1 MTDYTLYLL
10 ITVPETSPTN
20 GVLSFSLVA
29 PPGEGTDWPLIVSAL
44 CLAVVV
50 LLFVTCICCL
60 IAY

>member
-10 ITVPETSPTN
+10 ITVPETSLTD

-29 PPGEGTDWPLIVSAL
+29 PPGEGIDWPLIVSTL